1 MPNKDIHDELD
12 GLLVA
17 MASLSH
23 GLEQVLGRGA
33 APVTFRAGR
42 AIGLKADIK
51 RKESDTLAALT
62 VLRDELSSHGI
73 QWPFEPWKP
82 ASSSSFFY
90 DKNGKVAL
98 KLVFRNCMI
107 RCALFRYS
115 HDQKMS
121 LCMMNHGLFCGYVQN
136 ITGERA
142 ELEIVHAG
150 ENACLKELVL
160 TKRESTDG

>member
-1 MPNKDIHDELD
+1 MPKKDLQEELD

-42 AIGLKADIK
+42 AVGLKADIQ
-51 RKESDTLAALT
+51 RKEHDTLGALQ
-62 VLRDELSSHGI
+62 VLKSELSTQGI

-82 ASSSSFFY
+82 TSASSYYY
-90 DKNGKVAL
+90 DKNGKTAL
-98 KLVFRNCMI
+98 RLVFRNCMV

-121 LCMMNHGLFCGYVQN
+121 LCMMNHGLFCGYYQK

-142 ELEIVHAG
+142 ELEIIHAG
-150 ENACLKELVL
+150 ENACLKELVIN
-160 TKRESTDG
+160 KQEGNDG